1 MASNNNITSAFV
13 DLATY
18 DEAEKFMYGGATA
31 ITYFSRCIKKA
42 SWFSQIPVI
51 LRQENAIDFGAQHAA
66 AKVSR
71 QGDVLLQTWFR
82 FTTPTITATAGVG
95 NTVAWIEDLGHAMC
109 DEITLTFND
118 IVAQR
123 LDNHWLNF
131 WTNFTTPESK
141 AVGYWDNMISNGTI
155 TVPAAAQNPVVIN
168 VPLPFFFSRDSGV
181 GLPVASLPYNDIKI
195 NFNLL
200 PAAQLIVQG
209 GASNIDMTAVHMT
222 NPQVWANYAVVTNQ
236 ERVKMGRAPRDM
248 LIEQMQR
255 TQTPITNLAAT
266 DTRLDIRFSYSIKA
280 LFWAAQNLAAIG
292 VVAGVQQISNYTTH
306 PTSSTGAGG
315 VDPID
320 ITSILYENTLRLDRM
335 GSDYFSLV
343 DPWYHWIRIPTRTG
357 YHAYS
362 YSLNPYSIDPQGS
375 TNYSKLN
382 VVTIVTQP
390 SAAAVAGAGTY
401 RLIVR
406 GLNNNIVRISGGSF
420 GFPTM

>member
-1 MASNNNITSAFV
+1 MASSNNITSAFV

-18 DEAEKFMYGGATA
+18 DEAEKFMYGGSTA

-82 FTTPTITATAGVG
+82 FTTPTVTGGGGGLISWV
-95 NTVAWIEDLGHAMC
+95 EDLGHAMC
-109 DEITLTFND
+109 DQVTLTFND
-118 IVAQR
+118 IEAQK

-155 TVPAAAQNPVVIN
+155 TVPAVTQTPVVIN

-195 NFNLL
+195 NFTLHT
-200 PAAQLIVQG
+200 AAQLLIQG
-209 GASNIDMTAVHMT
+209 VGCTVDTSTVHMT

-255 TQTPITNLAAT
+255 TQHPITMTAGI
-266 DTRLDIRFSYSIKA
+266 DTNLDIRFSYSIKA
-280 LFWAAQNLAAIG
+280 LFWAAQNLAQVGI
-292 VVAGVQQISNYTTH
+292 VSPTVQWSNYTTH

-320 ITSILYENTLRLDRM
+320 VTSILYENTLRLDRM

-343 DPWYHWIRIPTRTG
+343 EPWYRWIRIPTRTG

-382 VVTIVTQP
+382 VVSIRTQP
-390 SAAAVAGAGTY
+390 SAGALALQTPVF
-401 RLIVR
+401 RLLVR
-406 GLNNNIVRISGGSF
+406 GLNNNIVRVSGGSL